1 MERGEAGQLAAEPL
15 GEAECLEGPV
25 GWVRES
31 AGEQP
36 NPTTAI
42 LDENP
47 LADVMGTK
55 VLSDAYKIGRT
66 ETESGTPRPSTIA
79 KS

>member
-1 MERGEAGQLAAEPL
+1 LEQGEAGQRGQLAAEPL

-36 NPTTAI
+36 NPTSAI
-42 LDENP
+42 LYENA
-47 LADVMGTK
+47 LADVI
-55 VLSDAYKIGRT
+55 S
-66 ETESGTPRPSTIA
+66 PIA
-79 KS
+79 AKNSLGPDNCAS

>member
-1 MERGEAGQLAAEPL
+1 MRLGQRGQLAAEPL

-36 NPTTAI
+36 NPTSAI
-42 LDENP
+42 LYENA
-47 LADVMGTK
+47 LADVMI
-55 VLSDAYKIGRT
+55 SQMDAKRQACRKFSLIWT
-66 ETESGTPRPSTIA
+66 
-79 KS
+79 